1 MSAVAV
7 APVTPVGEL
16 TTRGQRFRSAMS
28 QLFHQ
33 PSFVVGFVIIV
44 FWVLDAILWK
54 YFVPQDPQALN
65 SFTTLKPP
73 SMAHWFGTDW
83 LGRDTFSR
91 VLAGST
97 SILEIA
103 PIATL
108 LGVVGGTILGLFTGY
123 FGGLVDTLVM
133 RLVDAFLSFPLMIIA
148 VLVLSL
154 TGSSE
159 ITVILLIGI
168 VFTPVVSRT
177 VRSVV
182 LVERGKEYVA
192 SAKLRGESGF
202 YIMFSEILPNIT
214 STIIVE
220 ATVRVGY
227 AIFTAATL
235 SFLTLGVQP
244 PSPDWGLAISEARGY
259 TEISPWL
266 VLFPALAL
274 GSLVVAIN
282 LIVESVQETLN
293 S

>member
-1 MSAVAV
+1 MSTVSVASI
-7 APVTPVGEL
+7 TPVGEL
-16 TTRGQRFRSAMS
+16 TSRWQRFRNTMG
-28 QLFHQ
+28 QLFRQ
-33 PSFVVGFVIIV
+33 PSFDVGFVIVV
-44 FWVLDAILWK
+44 FWVIDAMFWR
-54 YFVPQDPQALN
+54 YFVPQNPQALN
-65 SFTTLKPP
+65 PFLTLKPP

-83 LGRDTFSR
+83 LGRDIFSR

-97 SILEIA
+97 SILETA

-108 LGVVGGTILGLFTGY
+108 LGIVGGTVLGLFTGY
-123 FGGLVDTLVM
+123 YGGLFDTLVM
-133 RLVDAFLSFPLMIIA
+133 RLVDAFLAFPLIIIA

-154 TGSSE
+154 MGSSQV
-159 ITVILLIGI
+159 TVILLIGI

-182 LVERGKEYVA
+182 LVERSKEYVA
-192 SAKLRGESGF
+192 SAKLRGEGSF
-202 YIMFSEILPNIT
+202 YILFCEILPNIT

-220 ATVRVGY
+220 ATIRVGY

-244 PSPDWGLAISEARGY
+244 PSPDWGLTISEARVY
-259 TEISPWL
+259 IEISPWV
-266 VLFPALAL
+266 VLFPVVAL

-282 LIVESVQETLN
+282 LIVESVQKTLN

>member
-1 MSAVAV
+1 MSVNVAAPAV
-7 APVTPVGEL
+7 PVGEL
-16 TTRGQRFRSAMS
+16 TSRAQRFRATMG
-28 QLFHQ
+28 QLFRQ
-33 PSFVVGFVIIV
+33 PAFVVGFVIIT
-44 FWVLDAILWK
+44 FWVIDAIFWK

-65 SFTTLKPP
+65 SYFTLKPP
-73 SMAHWFGTDW
+73 SAAHWFGTDW
-83 LGRDTFSR
+83 LGRDMFSR

-108 LGVVGGTILGLFTGY
+108 LGIVGGTILGLFTGY
-123 FGGLVDTLVM
+123 YGGLVDTLVM
-133 RLVDAFLSFPLMIIA
+133 RLVDAFLAFPLMIIA

-154 TGSSE
+154 MGSTE
-159 ITVILLIGI
+159 LTVIMLIGI
-168 VFTPVVSRT
+168 VFTPVVGRT

-192 SAKLRGESGF
+192 SAKLRGEGGF
-202 YIMFSEILPNIT
+202 YIMFAEILPNIT
-214 STIIVE
+214 SAIIVE

-235 SFLTLGVQP
+235 SFLTLGVQA
-244 PSPDWGLAISEARGY
+244 PSPDWGLTISEARVY
-259 TEISPWL
+259 IAISPWV

-282 LIVESVQETLN
+282 LIVESVQKTLN